1 MGERD
6 LVVSDMGD
14 WGFGSKLLRVFSLF
28 LLVRA

>member
-14 WGFGSKLLRVFSLF
+14 WGFESKLLRVVSLF